1 MLCPNSI
8 GYGWKPHD
16 LFGPE
21 DIDWR
26 CSNFGPSKPKS
37 IAHKFDDW
45 NCFSKPKSI
54 AHEFD
59 NWNCYCMPKLFA
71 HNIDWNCFSKP
82 KPISNKLEMLRQAQA
97 IFASPSQSPTTL
109 TGNAIASPSH
119 LPTNLTTGSATA
131 TQVNRPRWNCYSNP
145 KPIFHEFDNL
155 TLVRKSID

>member
-59 NWNCYCMPKLFA
+59 NWNCYGMPKLFA
-71 HNIDWNCFSKP
+71 HNID
-82 KPISNKLEMLRQAQA
+82 
-97 IFASPSQSPTTL
+97 
-109 TGNAIASPSH
+109 
-119 LPTNLTTGSATA
+119 
-131 TQVNRPRWNCYSNP
+131 
-145 KPIFHEFDNL
+145 
-155 TLVRKSID
+155 